1 MRAAW
6 FRFVFWFLLTFVAVS
21 VLFFGTTYVLVRP
34 ALEAAVAGNGVRPD
48 LDQVVKSLG
57 LVWAIKILGLYGLAM
72 AIAFAVAGWLVVRK
86 TFVPIVSLNDQ
97 LSSIDPH
104 HLEVRVQVESED
116 KELNELQEHINGLL
130 SRISL
135 SFHQLQSYSA
145 QVAHE
150 LRAPLTIIRLKIE
163 EAADKIE
170 PALAEE
176 IQTELLRLTMH
187 VEQAL
192 LIARAEQGHLRPN
205 VTRFDLAELLEDV
218 VQDYRLLARD
228 QGRQIEMSAEES
240 PVSADPKYLKQILYS
255 LLTNSLRHGRGTIYA
270 TLQPGSESTVLSIKN
285 QVKVEDSD
293 ETLDLGLG
301 RRIVAALAA
310 LQQNMQVKT
319 DRKDGWYEVTLSI
332 REGPKEKETVESLSR
347 RSDAGEADLSR
358 RSAADPA
365 APKSGVS
372 RTKGDASN
380 GG

>member
-6 FRFVFWFLLTFVAVS
+6 VRFVFWFFLTFVAVS
-21 VLFFGTTYVLVRP
+21 FLFFGAVYVLVYP
-34 ALEAAVAGNGVRPD
+34 VLESGGGRGAGWD
-48 LDQVVKSLG
+48 LGPELVV
-57 LVWAIKILGLYGLAM
+57 KILGLYALLVG
-72 AIAFAVAGWLVVRK
+72 IAFAVAGWLVVRK
-86 TFVPIVSLNDQ
+86 TFTPIVSINDQ
-97 LSSIDPH
+97 LSAIEPNN
-104 HLEVRVQVESED
+104 LQVRVQVQTED
-116 KELNELQEHINGLL
+116 GELNELQEHINGLL

-205 VTRFDLAELLEDV
+205 TMRFDLAELLEDV
-218 VQDYRLLARD
+218 VQDFRLLARD
-228 QGRQIEMSAEES
+228 QGRQIEVAAKKS
-240 PVSADPKYLKQILYS
+240 PVCVDPKYSKQILYS

-270 TLQPGSESTVLSIKN
+270 VLQPGPELTVLSIKN
-285 QVKVEDSD
+285 QVKTEDSD

-310 LQQNMQVKT
+310 LQQNMQVQT
-319 DRKDGWYEVTLSI
+319 ERREGWYQVTLSI
-332 REGPKEKETVESLSR
+332 R
-347 RSDAGEADLSR
+347 D
-358 RSAADPA
+358 A
-365 APKSGVS
+365 APPAKKEARIGPDGS
-372 RTKGDASN
+372 
-380 GG
+380 